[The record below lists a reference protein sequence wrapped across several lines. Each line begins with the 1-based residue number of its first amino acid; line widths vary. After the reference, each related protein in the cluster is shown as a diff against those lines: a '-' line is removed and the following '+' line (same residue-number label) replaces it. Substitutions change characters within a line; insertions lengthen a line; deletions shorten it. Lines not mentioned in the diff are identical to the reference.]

1 MSSIARLMRR
11 GALVAAIVAP
21 ELAATAA
28 QSAEHSAGTAPAD
41 EALQPDQP
49 GIAPPGM
56 MDEGMMSH
64 GMRQTGADA
73 VMPRMRMRRH
83 MMKIIFAV
91 ADTNGDGGLSFD
103 EITTIQKRIFDQV
116 DDNKDGKVTP
126 EEVQS
131 FMHE

>member
-1 MSSIARLMRR
+1 MSSIASLIRR
-11 GALVAAIVAP
+11 AALVAAIVAP
-21 ELAATAA
+21 GLAATAVR
-28 QSAEHSAGTAPAD
+28 SAEHSAGAGSSD

-49 GIAPPGM
+49 GITSPGM
-56 MDEGMMSH
+56 MDKDMMTHGMM
-64 GMRQTGADA
+64 QTAADA
-73 VMPRMRMRRH
+73 QMPMMRMRGH
-83 MMKIIFAV
+83 MMKMIFAV

-126 EEVQS
+126 EEVRN